1 MGFRMRRLSALM
13 VTGLVVVGVGAASA
27 EVLALRGDAYDEG
40 RPSPG
45 EFHFARMIYRD
56 LPEHRRYYGGGWWSQ
71 DVPRA
76 DNHFSRGL
84 KRLTRV
90 DVGGPVAVSLTSPRL
105 FNYPWL
111 YATQVGYWDLSDK
124 EIAALREYLARGG
137 FLIVDDFWG
146 DEDWQVFQQTM
157 SRLYPNR
164 PIVEITPG
172 SDDEILHVLYDLK
185 ESIQIP
191 GLRHLYGYR
200 GRGFRVENL
209 PKQHWRAILDDKGRV
224 IIAIN
229 YDMDVGDSWEEANN
243 PRYPEPM
250 TALGYRF
257 GINYTIYAMT
267 H

>member
-1 MGFRMRRLSALM
+1 MAVSFRIRRLPALLA
-13 VTGLVVVGVGAASA
+13 TGLVAAGVA
-27 EVLALRGDAYDEG
+27 LAWVRVRAQDSYPEKPG
-40 RPSPG
+40 PG
-45 EFHFARMIYRD
+45 EFHFARMIYTD
-56 LPEHRRYYGGGWWSQ
+56 LPRYRRYRRGWWSQ
-71 DVPRA
+71 DIPRA
-76 DNHFSRGL
+76 DNHFSQGL
-84 KRLTRV
+84 KRLTRT
-90 DVGGPVAVSLTSPRL
+90 DVGEPVAISLTSKDL
-105 FNYPWL
+105 FDYPWL

-146 DEDWQVFQQTM
+146 EEWEVFQETM

-172 SDDEILHVLYDLK
+172 TDDEILHVLYDLD
-185 ESIQIP
+185 ESTQIP

-200 GRGFRVENL
+200 GRGFRVGDL
-209 PKQHWRAILDDKGRV
+209 PKQHWRGILDDNGRL

-229 YDMDVGDSWEEANN
+229 YNMDVGDAWEEANN

-250 TALGYRF
+250 TALAYRF